1 MDVVQRQLNLMEKML
16 KLETEREVLLRNVR
30 YLKRK
35 SDASHTQYKDNI
47 QAIENEQKEVYLN
60 MVEVA
65 EGNKEEVYYVYDK
78 KMLNGYR
85 YIMGNKDKIIAKDN
99 ELFEMDWSEVGA
111 IVPENDN
118 FSDHEGV
125 FYMLEDILPKLTHN
139 ELLEVLE
146 NAFKKDPSYA
156 LERKFVIENLTDK

>member
-1 MDVVQRQLNLMEKML
+1 MDVVQKQLNLMEKML
-16 KLETEREVLLRNVR
+16 KLETEHEVLLRNVR

-35 SDASHTQYKDNI
+35 GDASHTQYKDNI

-65 EGNKEEVYYVYDK
+65 EENKEEVYYVYDK

-85 YIMGNKDKIIAKDN
+85 YIMGNKDKVIVKDI

-111 IVPENDN
+111 IVSENDN
-118 FSDHEGV
+118 FSDHEGI
-125 FYMLEDILPKLTHN
+125 FYLLDYIFPRLTHN
-139 ELLEVLE
+139 ELLEILE
-146 NAFKKDPSYA
+146 NALNKDPSYA
-156 LERKFVIENLTDK
+156 LEKKFVIENLTDK